1 MSSWPWKFPRLCLSL
16 MTLTILR
23 NNNQMWCWVPHYWK
37 LSDVSLMI
45 RQGLW
50 VIVRKT
56 TEAQKKK
63 KKKSHILHIT
73 SRVPTIQMN
82 VGVDLE
88 PLPEIV
94 FARFLHYKLLPLAYP
109 F

>member
-1 MSSWPWKFPRLCLSL
+1 
-16 MTLTILR
+16 
-23 NNNQMWCWVPHYWK
+23 MWCWVPHYWK

-56 TEAQKKK
+56 TEAQN
-63 KKKSHILHIT
+63 HILHIT

-82 VGVDLE
+82 VGDDLE
-88 PLPEIV
+88 PLAEIV